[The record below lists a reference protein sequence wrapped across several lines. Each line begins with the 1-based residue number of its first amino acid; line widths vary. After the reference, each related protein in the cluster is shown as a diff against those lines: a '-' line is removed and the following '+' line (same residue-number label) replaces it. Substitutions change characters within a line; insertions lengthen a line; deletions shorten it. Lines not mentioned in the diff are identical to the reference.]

1 MYLLALELHVD
12 GVARRL
18 GAVAQ
23 VPPGCVVGGPSSLP
37 SFLTAAAGAGGAVC
51 GALFGASRVGVGALG
66 VGLDAV
72 PL

>member
-23 VPPGCVVGGPSSLP
+23 VPPTGVVGGPSSLP
-37 SFLTAAAGAGGAVC
+37 SFLTAAGAGGAVC